1 MADVIGTI
9 SAVIAIVDTA
19 IKIYDSAQ
27 KDIKLSETFKVV
39 RGRLPVI
46 LHTLLICKDN
56 LEPRKDAIPEDVGE
70 ALEQIL
76 DTCEEKAEKLRA
88 IFEKI
93 IPGENDTR
101 ESRYLKV
108 LRRFG
113 KGSKVEELMLGLTED
128 VQTIVNHNMVNSANQ
143 QENTGL
149 EDTVNEMKNVIS
161 VPDEEDSALS
171 SINGTQ
177 LNNVNSGNRQQISDN
192 GPESG
197 KKQYSVSQLLTFSK
211 FASGDHKRRLL
222 IATLVTHRQKDDF
235 GFHKPAGL
243 CLGRAPFI
251 PQDLFV
257 GRDSELEDITDF
269 LHPAQGVQE
278 QRRVV
283 LGGMGGIGKTQL
295 SLAYAKSQFA
305 RGFYSSVLWLNAA
318 SETALKDSFRSIAS
332 LIFDRQLLDS
342 EDIVRRIHQWLSRSD
357 NTRWLLLFDNYDEPD
372 QFKIH
377 DYYPHTIGHGAILIT
392 TRCPDRV
399 SGTVLHVKPFK
410 SENIKDS
417 LMILQTRSKRE
428 NAQSDPHAIRLA
440 ERLAGFPLA
449 LATAGAYLQRSTLT
463 FERYLQEYETR
474 WNIDPRHSIE
484 LQEYERTLY
493 TTWDLSY
500 ARLKRNESHAAELLK
515 LLAYFSNQS
524 LWYELFRDGITKKS
538 PRWLRKLVKN
548 DLSFQ
553 GLMGVLTEYQFL
565 EIHSESETWSMHNC
579 VHDWT
584 LAALNRTI
592 NRKYYRYAL
601 DCVDAAIDGIESN
614 SYGHIAHSRL
624 AGHAARLAHQ
634 RFLKV
639 DKMFDPTIEYV
650 DRVSQVSYLLQD
662 QFQLAAAEQM
672 LQQLIAGNS
681 KGKALGSDHI
691 SILETF
697 GNIGCLYLEQGRLD
711 QAEQMLQRAL
721 TGQEKAL
728 GADHIST
735 LETVKS
741 IGSLYLE
748 QDRLDQAEQMLQRTL
763 AGEEKALGVEHVS
776 TLETVK
782 SIGELYRDQGKL
794 DLAEQMDNR
803 LALARR

>member
-1 MADVIGTI
+1 MDRYQFHRLLMSLAYFETCSSFWFRSWNLAQPWQGHSLDFPGLTTFLATMDVIGTI

-27 KDIKLSETFKVV
+27 KDVKLSETFKVV

-46 LHTLLICKDN
+46 LYTLLICKDN

-76 DTCEEKAEKLRA
+76 DSCEEKAEKLRV

-143 QENTGL
+143 QQNTGFD
-149 EDTVNEMKNVIS
+149 DTANEMKNVIS

-171 SINGTQ
+171 FINGTQ
-177 LNNVNSGNRQQISDN
+177 LNNANRI
-192 GPESG
+192 
-197 KKQYSVSQLLTFSK
+197 
-211 FASGDHKRRLL
+211 
-222 IATLVTHRQKDDF
+222 THRQKDEF
-235 GFHKPAGL
+235 SFRRLAGL

-251 PQDLFV
+251 PQELFV
-257 GRDSELEDITDF
+257 GRDSELEEITEL
-269 LHPAQGVQE
+269 LHPAQGAQE

-305 RGFYSSVLWLNAA
+305 RGFYSS
-318 SETALKDSFRSIAS
+318 
-332 LIFDRQLLDS
+332 
-342 EDIVRRIHQWLSRSD
+342 
-357 NTRWLLLFDNYDEPD
+357 
-372 QFKIH
+372 FKIH
-377 DYYPHTIGHGAILIT
+377 DYYPHTISHGAILVT

-410 SENIKDS
+410 SENITDS

-428 NAQSDPHAIRLA
+428 NAQSDPYAIRLA

-449 LATAGAYLQRSTLT
+449 LAAAGAYLQRSTLT

-474 WNIDPRHSIE
+474 WNIDPCQPIE
-484 LQEYERTLY
+484 LQAYERTLY

-500 ARLKRNESHAAELLK
+500 ARLERNESHAAELLK

-524 LWYELFRDGITKKS
+524 LWYELFRDGITKRS
-538 PRWLRKLVKN
+538 PRWLRELVTN
-548 DLSFQ
+548 YVSFQ
-553 GLMGVLTEYQFL
+553 ELMGVLTEYQFL
-565 EIHSESETWSMHNC
+565 EIHSQSETWSMHNC

-592 NRKYYRYAL
+592 NKKYYR
-601 DCVDAAIDGIESN
+601 EFF
-614 SYGHIAHSRL
+614 GHIAHSRL

-639 DKMFDPTIEYV
+639 DKIFDPTIEYV
-650 DRVSQVSYLLQD
+650 TKVSYVSYLLHD
-662 QFQLAAAEQM
+662 QLQLTAAEQM
-672 LQQLIAGNS
+672 LQRALAGEE
-681 KGKALGSDHI
+681 KTLGADHI
-691 SILETF
+691 LTLRTVN
-697 GNIGCLYLEQGRLD
+697 NIGSLYREQGRLD

-721 TGQEKAL
+721 AGKEK
-728 GADHIST
+728 T
-735 LETVKS
+735 
-741 IGSLYLE
+741 
-748 QDRLDQAEQMLQRTL
+748 
-763 AGEEKALGVEHVS
+763 LGVEHTS
-776 TLETVK
+776 TLRTVK
-782 SIGELYRDQGKL
+782 NMGQVYRDQGKL
-794 DLAEQMDNR
+794 DLAEQMENR